1 MRMSRSAWIL
11 LGFGFVVGLATAWPE
26 SAEAQCAMC
35 RRALSD
41 GEAGPLIKALRS
53 GILFLLAVPIATFG
67 TIAWYAVRGQR
78 NVEDTAH
85 ETQRG
90 PVPGPALISIS
101 ED

>member
-1 MRMSRSAWIL
+1 MRLRRSACI
-11 LGFGFVVGLATAWPE
+11 VVGLGFAIGVAAAWPE

-41 GEAGPLIKALRS
+41 GEAGPLIAALRS

-78 NVEDTAH
+78 SVESASTD
-85 ETQRG
+85 Q
-90 PVPGPALISIS
+90 
-101 ED
+101 